1 MSARPLKDE
10 RERETWELFSFLWE
24 LFFINEFSPT
34 QVRATH
40 STLISFGPNSIYKP
54 ENILPIPKTPINL
67 ALESTQPADFFHSTH
82 TRVRVTGCVLVPP
95 DADMFFYS
103 MPKSRHGKKAS
114 MLLLSSAPLE
124 LDTSTAH
131 DAISVRAFFCLPSAL
146 YFLMDSDAFPSPY
159 DDGNL
164 GVELMT
170 PSHGVFSFFIA
181 STMMRRT
188 KAKSKRISH

>member
-1 MSARPLKDE
+1 MSARLDCRA
-10 RERETWELFSFLWE
+10 REKRESFFSFLGE
-24 LFFINEFSPT
+24 LFFIKRFSPT
-34 QVRATH
+34 PVRTTH
-40 STLISFGPNSIYKP
+40 STLISFGPNFIYKP

-67 ALESTQPADFFHSTH
+67 ALESTQPVDFFLSTH

-95 DADMFFYS
+95 DADMFFS
-103 MPKSRHGKKAS
+103 MPTSRHGKNAS
-114 MLLLSSAPLE
+114 IFLLSSAPLE

-131 DAISVRAFFCLPSAL
+131 DAMSARAFFCLPSAL
-146 YFLMDSDAFPSPY
+146 HFLMDSDAFPSPY

-181 STMMRRT
+181 STMMRRA